1 MRNNKGISLIVLI
14 VTIVVI
20 IILAAVVILTI
31 TKNNPI
37 ESAKEARFKEDIRT
51 FQYELSLAISKN
63 MIAADKKDEK
73 ITELDFEKI
82 KGYISS
88 FSEKYRDKIVIQD
101 NELRYTDKINEKEK
115 EWLKQLNIAKTK
127 SILPDGYTEL
137 EYIESTGTQYIDLE
151 QGSSKDMV
159 LLIVAQYTNIN
170 AWQAIL
176 GSYNNRKYQLL
187 GNNSVNFLF
196 LQYGLTFHKYHIDTK
211 KFKITIDFVN
221 DIFIYDKDGYYYTEN
236 LLNWTNERDFLNNF
250 YLFWA
255 RDVDDGRQKAKLKLY
270 KLEIYR
276 GEELSLN
283 LIPSLDTQ
291 RKPCLYDTVSKK
303 AFYNQGTGEFL
314 YKEKE

>member
-1 MRNNKGISLIVLI
+1 MKKKGISLIVLI
-14 VTIVVI
+14 VTIIVI
-20 IILAAVVILTI
+20 IILAAVVMLTI
-31 TKNNPI
+31 NKNNPI
-37 ESAKEARFKEDIRT
+37 EIAREARFKEDVRT
-51 FQYELSLAISKN
+51 FQDELALAVSQKV
-63 MIAADKKDEK
+63 IAGDQNDEK

-82 KGYISS
+82 KEYISS
-88 FSEKYRDKIVIQD
+88 FSEKYRDKIVIED
-101 NELRYTDKINEKEK
+101 NELKYKNEIDEKEK
-115 EWLKQLNIAKTK
+115 EWLKELNVAEKI
-127 SILPDGYTEL
+127 SLLPNGYIEL

-159 LLIVAQYTNIN
+159 LSIVAQYTNIN
-170 AWQAIL
+170 GWQAIL
-176 GSYNNRKYQLL
+176 GSYNDKKYQLL
-187 GNNSVNFLF
+187 GNNSVDFLF
-196 LQYGLTFHKYHIDTK
+196 LEYGLPFHEYHIDTK

-221 DIFIYDKDGYYYTEN
+221 DIFIYEKDGYYYTEN

-255 RDVDDGRQKAKLKLY
+255 RDVDDSRQKAKLKLY

-276 GEELSLN
+276 GEDLSLN